1 MSVGMAVAKRV
12 SQPSPTSTVIVI
24 GLGSAYD
31 LPTKVDD
38 WRWRLKFRNRTM
50 NPPNKDKPTMPPTMP
65 PAHFYEDHDI
75 IHESKPDFLISE
87 PWSDHL
93 HHNIWTSKPD
103 YKDIL
108 LHKPMASHTWRK
120 SYNTPYYWKPPKSN
134 IYRKSRPR
142 PIPAYEEWMDHPG
155 HRERR
160 QIFNSLEVTASKFG
174 LDVKTCI
181 LRTICE
187 AKHFLLPP
195 GKSLI
200 QDIIRILFDIPA
212 HPHWKDEYSTA
223 TRHKEEDCRKINN
236 PWSNNSHQK
245 VWNRKPSYK
254 ETLEDA
260 SHSWREGY
268 KDPYFWYSSKN
279 RIQQLRKT
287 IPLNKEWMAHTGY
300 RERREIFDS
309 IKKAAQMNKID
320 LDVKSCILR
329 TICEV
334 KHFLL
339 PPGKSLIQD
348 IIRILFSIP
357 TQPHWKDEYNKA
369 ARHKK
374 RDCKEIYRS
383 RCPISV
389 LELVLQNQSDLS
401 KL

>member
-50 NPPNKDKPTMPPTMP
+50 NPPNKDKISIAESKNLINPYPSSTNIALELTAYHNMPGSIDDWRWRKPAKSKSVTSTTKKPSFTHITIAEAKNLINPYPSSTNIVLELTAYHDMPGSIDDWRWRKPAKLKNVTSTTKKPTMPPTMP

-223 TRHKEEDCRKINN
+223 TRHKEEDCRK
-236 PWSNNSHQK
+236 
-245 VWNRKPSYK
+245 VY
-254 ETLEDA
+254 
-260 SHSWREGY
+260 G
-268 KDPYFWYSSKN
+268 
-279 RIQQLRKT
+279 
-287 IPLNKEWMAHTGY
+287 
-300 RERREIFDS
+300 
-309 IKKAAQMNKID
+309 
-320 LDVKSCILR
+320 
-329 TICEV
+329 
-334 KHFLL
+334 
-339 PPGKSLIQD
+339 GK
-348 IIRILFSIP
+348 
-357 TQPHWKDEYNKA
+357 
-369 ARHKK
+369 
-374 RDCKEIYRS
+374 
-383 RCPISV
+383 CPISV
-389 LELVLQNQSDLS
+389 LEFMLNNQIDIS